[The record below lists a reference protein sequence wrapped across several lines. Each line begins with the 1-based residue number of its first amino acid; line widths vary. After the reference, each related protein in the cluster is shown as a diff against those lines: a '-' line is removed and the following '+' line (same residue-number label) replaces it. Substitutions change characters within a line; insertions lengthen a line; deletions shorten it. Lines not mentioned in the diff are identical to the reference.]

1 MEKVKAKIVRGVML
15 EFVRDCT
22 TAPAPYKTQQVTH
35 KMVHAQLICVPA
47 QVSKCLSGVCQ
58 DKQLGQD
65 CECCCLAIIMG
76 TRGFTIGAKSAT
88 KLWWQAHCTRA
99 EWNIAQSLDWLAVQ
113 VYM

>member
-58 DKQLGQD
+58 DNLVRTVNAAALQSSWAHVVLPLGPSPLQNFGGRRI
-65 CECCCLAIIMG
+65 AHVQSG
-76 TRGFTIGAKSAT
+76 TLHR
-88 KLWWQAHCTRA
+88 
-99 EWNIAQSLDWLAVQ
+99 V
-113 VYM
+113 